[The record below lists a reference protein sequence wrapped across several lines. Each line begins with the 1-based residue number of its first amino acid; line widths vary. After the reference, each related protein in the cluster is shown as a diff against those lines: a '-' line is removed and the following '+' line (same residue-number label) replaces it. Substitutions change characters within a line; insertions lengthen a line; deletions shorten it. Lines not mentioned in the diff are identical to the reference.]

1 MHVGQIAR
9 AIALAGVACLGASP
23 PVPAQ
28 ERIAQIRPVTG
39 LTLVSTLQSPQGDRE
54 DLIELKRVDSA
65 GIHYVWRL
73 VEFWHDGDT
82 VGDVRERRVR
92 ANDLAGAPR
101 WDPIFAPGDALERPG
116 FTAFSI
122 SSAVYVTIRHRGSAR
137 FTATMADT
145 TAGALAS
152 LGMRGTRRRVQYK
165 GTLTR
170 VSPDPDPFPL
180 LVDGRRVTV
189 PALHLRGDFA
199 DGARSAAMELW
210 VVADSAHPML
220 LKAVKGSN
228 VFQMVRVNFPLP
240 ASGAAATGG
249 AGTLRMGAFLE
260 RELDTAC
267 RVELPGVYFAFNSAR
282 IAPASDRA
290 LAQVAAVLTRHPDW
304 SLAVEGHTDSIG
316 TVAANQ
322 TLSLHRAEAVRTR
335 LAERHGL
342 NSASWKATG
351 YGASRPRESNATIE
365 GRARNRR
372 VELVRACSERS

>member
-1 MHVGQIAR
+1 
-9 AIALAGVACLGASP
+9 
-23 PVPAQ
+23 
-28 ERIAQIRPVTG
+28 
-39 LTLVSTLQSPQGDRE
+39 
-54 DLIELKRVDSA
+54 
-65 GIHYVWRL
+65 
-73 VEFWHDGDT
+73 
-82 VGDVRERRVR
+82 
-92 ANDLAGAPR
+92 
-101 WDPIFAPGDALERPG
+101 
-116 FTAFSI
+116 
-122 SSAVYVTIRHRGSAR
+122 
-137 FTATMADT
+137 
-145 TAGALAS
+145 
-152 LGMRGTRRRVQYK
+152 VQYK

-267 RVELPGVYFAFNSAR
+267 RVELPGVYFAFNSAH